1 MDFVEW
7 CGLVLDRLIEAMQ
20 TTPATRSIGVDQ
32 YHLARTI
39 FGSEYT
45 SQPEFQASTQ
55 RCGIFDAIR
64 ELETVYLIESSS
76 SLWKATKFGRELSR
90 DKDWTSLWEGI
101 CLERLEPDEEQLLKV
116 INQLSPSTAADHAWL
131 TYNDREAVLSELGW
145 LEGIDRLWPVSQDLE
160 QTGLIQ
166 CHWKLGQ
173 QINIRATYRGLVWE
187 TRRGFTMIS
196 KFIDELVAEWE
207 TTSVDFKRELHLHTA
222 DEKAEFIK
230 DVVSLVN
237 TKASGRRWM
246 IIGFDNKS
254 QAYYGPPDSSLN
266 QNRIEQLLAVYTAP
280 YVDVRYE
287 LVDYREGLVGML
299 EVLRDHKKLPY
310 SVAKAIGDKKRIEQG
325 DIFVRH
331 GSQVEKPTS
340 LELQALQDE
349 GNQARLNP

>member
-7 CGLVLDRLIEAMQ
+7 CGLVFDRLIEAMQ
-20 TTPATRSIGVDQ
+20 TTPSTRSIGVDQ
-32 YHLARTI
+32 YYLARTI
-39 FGSEYT
+39 FGAEYT

-55 RCGIFDAIR
+55 RSSMFDAIR
-64 ELETVYLIESSS
+64 ELEKVYLIESSS

-90 DKDWTSLWEGI
+90 DKNWTPLWGGI
-101 CLERLEPDEEQLLKV
+101 CQERLEPDEEQLLKV
-116 INQLSPSTAADHAWL
+116 VNQLSPRTAADHVWL
-131 TYNDREAVLSELGW
+131 TYNDREAILSELGW
-145 LEGIDRLWPVSQDLE
+145 LEGIDRLGPVSQDLE

-166 CHWKLGQ
+166 CHRKLGQ

-187 TRRGFTMIS
+187 TRRGFTVIS

-230 DVVSLVN
+230 DVLSLVN

-254 QAYYGPPDSSLN
+254 HAYYGPPDPSLN
-266 QNRIEQLLAVYTAP
+266 QNRIEQVLPVYTAP
-280 YVDVRYE
+280 FVDVRYE
-287 LVDYREGLVGML
+287 VVDFREGPVGML
-299 EVLRDHKKLPY
+299 EVLRDPKKLPY
-310 SVAKAIGDKKRIEQG
+310 SVAKSIGDKKRIEQG